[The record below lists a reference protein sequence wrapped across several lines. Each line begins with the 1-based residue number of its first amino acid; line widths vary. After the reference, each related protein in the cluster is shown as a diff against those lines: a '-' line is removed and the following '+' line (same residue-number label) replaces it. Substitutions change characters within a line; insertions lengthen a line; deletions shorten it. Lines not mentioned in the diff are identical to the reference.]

1 MTELYKSTIF
11 DDPSTESE
19 RLVISAIKMDNVSK
33 VMLYLHKTNWTPFDV
48 LLLSIF
54 LAIHED
60 HQSTVVFKIM
70 LSHLSHLDTTRT
82 FSYNDVEHTLLSFCC
97 SRPFYKS
104 ISYRITCLVQSG
116 CNFDQEI
123 GFERKT
129 ALSFMVPMSQKL
141 SLVQWCIETMGANPR
156 KGYLLHYAC
165 NFITRDTHE
174 ERVLSGEWS
183 YFNVHRNLDMY
194 QYLLSL
200 GLNVEECMDT
210 TGLTPL
216 LAACS
221 EGNAQKV
228 YSLLQAGGINISLNR
243 KTKEGLDVWFWAN
256 HYKNNNGTEYPMKQV
271 LLAHKAE
278 QSRYWKEMMKEATSQ
293 MSLLQEIPVRD
304 VLLAVANV

>member
-1 MTELYKSTIF
+1 MNETEFY
-11 DDPSTESE
+11 
-19 RLVISAIKMDNVSK
+19 N
-33 VMLYLHKTNWTPFDV
+33 YLNKQCPFDV
-48 LLLSIF
+48 VRF
-54 LAIHED
+54 AIQED
-60 HQSTVVFKIM
+60 QSDIVFKLM
-70 LSHLSHLDTTRT
+70 VSRLYPLDTIRT
-82 FSYNDVEHTLLSFCC
+82 FRYNGVEHTLLSFCC
-97 SRPFYKS
+97 SRPFHKS
-104 ISYRITCLVQSG
+104 IYYRIKTLVQAG

-129 ALSFMVPMSQKL
+129 ALSFMVSKNQTL
-141 SLVQWCIETMGANPR
+141 SLVQWCIETMGANHR

-183 YFNVHRNLDMY
+183 YEMVHRNPDMY

-200 GLNVEECMDT
+200 GLNVEECMDK

-228 YSLLQAGGINISLNR
+228 YALLQAGGINISLNR

-271 LLAHKAE
+271 LLAHKEE

-293 MSLLQEIPVRD
+293 MSLLQDIPVRD
-304 VLLAVANV
+304 VLQAVANV

>member
-1 MTELYKSTIF
+1 MNETEFY
-11 DDPSTESE
+11 
-19 RLVISAIKMDNVSK
+19 N
-33 VMLYLHKTNWTPFDV
+33 YLNKTKQSPFDIV
-48 LLLSIF
+48 RF
-54 LAIHED
+54 AIQQD
-60 HQSTVVFKIM
+60 QSDIVFKLM
-70 LSHLSHLDTTRT
+70 VSRLSPLDTRRT
-82 FSYNDVEHTLLSFCC
+82 FRYNGVEHTLLSFCC

-104 ISYRITCLVQSG
+104 ITYRITTLVEAG
-116 CNFDQEI
+116 CDFDQEI

-129 ALSFMVPMSQKL
+129 ALSFMVPNNQTL
-141 SLVQWCIETMGANPR
+141 SLVKWCIETMGANHR

-165 NFITRDTHE
+165 NFITRKIHE

-183 YFNVHRNLDMY
+183 YEMVHRNPDMY

-228 YSLLQAGGINISLNR
+228 YALVQAGGIHISLNR
-243 KTKEGLDVWFWAN
+243 KTTEGLDVWFWAN

-278 QSRYWKEMMKEATSQ
+278 QSRYWKEMMEEATSQ
-293 MSLLQEIPVRD
+293 VSLLQEIPVRD
-304 VLLAVANV
+304 VLHAVANV